1 MYCLRC
7 GYKNEENATVCK
19 NCNTNIQESQSRY
32 NYDYSR
38 NDHHDQMI
46 YSYKYSN
53 NGKMPERQENDC
65 DDQLDY
71 RYRYSYGTNPPK
83 TNYNTSDNQYSYSE
97 KYLYANSEYD
107 TSSDF
112 TTDLIAGDEKYF
124 KAYIGPTY
132 NLILK
137 QKFSFLTLIFG
148 PFYFLQKRMFIYS
161 LLWIF
166 GLLVIG
172 YYQPNIL
179 EISYFLINLFI
190 ATKFKKIYIGFV
202 DKKIEKIKLQS
213 LDLTTDEI
221 IKKCQNKGGQVSKT
235 TTTTYKKT
243 SKSPTLAIILFFVFM
258 FAGTFI
264 PVMIELMDSIGSDL
278 YYEEQVNEN
287 LEYVIPYEYVQ
298 TYNTQYNKSY
308 KFETTN
314 NYSIIEIYQHY
325 SIEDYMTA
333 EEYLLDHVSMQ
344 PTPYIRT
351 TNINNHIWTT
361 TTYGNTTYYA
371 TLLDTKAYIIMI
383 TIHKDIDGNCNRLI
397 NEFVNSLRITY

>member
-1 MYCLRC
+1 
-7 GYKNEENATVCK
+7 
-19 NCNTNIQESQSRY
+19 
-32 NYDYSR
+32 
-38 NDHHDQMI
+38 
-46 YSYKYSN
+46 
-53 NGKMPERQENDC
+53 
-65 DDQLDY
+65 
-71 RYRYSYGTNPPK
+71 
-83 TNYNTSDNQYSYSE
+83 
-97 KYLYANSEYD
+97 
-107 TSSDF
+107 
-112 TTDLIAGDEKYF
+112 
-124 KAYIGPTY
+124 
-132 NLILK
+132 
-137 QKFSFLTLIFG
+137 
-148 PFYFLQKRMFIYS
+148 
-161 LLWIF
+161 
-166 GLLVIG
+166 
-172 YYQPNIL
+172 
-179 EISYFLINLFI
+179 
-190 ATKFKKIYIGFV
+190 
-202 DKKIEKIKLQS
+202 
-213 LDLTTDEI
+213 
-221 IKKCQNKGGQVSKT
+221 
-235 TTTTYKKT
+235 
-243 SKSPTLAIILFFVFM
+243 M

-278 YYEEQVNEN
+278 YYEEQVTEN

-383 TIHKDIDGNCNRLI
+383 TTHKDIDGNCNRLI